1 MNQSWPF
8 ATRRRF
14 IQAVGTLIGFSLAQV
29 APASTATEKKIYSVS
44 PQGNNT
50 NPGTFEKQIFLL
62 IL

>member
-1 MNQSWPF
+1 MNQRLSS

-14 IQAVGTLIGFSLAQV
+14 IQAVGTLIGFSLAKV
-29 APASTATEKKIYSVS
+29 APASTATEKQIYYVS
-44 PQGNNT
+44 ASGNNT